1 MRIWKSLVALTV
13 SGVVAAGA
21 WAQSSYPTRSI
32 RLVVPFSAGGSTDI
46 IARLT
51 AEQMRKELGQAVVV
65 ENVGGA
71 AGALGTM
78 QVMNAAPDGYTL
90 LIATVSTMIVYPAA
104 HPKPE
109 YSLDNFVPITNIA
122 SMPNVITVSPNFPA
136 KNLTEFVA
144 VLKASPGKYTFATS
158 GVGSINHMLG
168 ESFQAYSGTKL
179 IHVPYKGSGPAMQD
193 VMGGQVDILFDQF
206 PSSKTF
212 IDAGKLKAVGVITPQ
227 KVPGYPNLMTME
239 DAGMKGFVDEAWYGL
254 LAPAKVP
261 HDVVAKLNDAM
272 KKTMANPELR
282 QKLEQ
287 IGARPVGNSPAEFTA
302 QVKSEIGRMK
312 TLVKDRNIKLQE

>member
-1 MRIWKSLVALTV
+1 MRTWKTLAAITALA
-13 SGVVAAGA
+13 VVATGA
-21 WAQSSYPTRSI
+21 WAQYPTRSI
-32 RLVVPFSAGGSTDI
+32 RLVVPFAAGGSTDI

-51 AEQMRKELGQAVVV
+51 AEQMRKEMGQAVVV

-78 QVMNAAPDGYTL
+78 QVMNAQPDGYTL

-109 YSLDNFVPITNIA
+109 YSLESFVPITNIA
-122 SMPNVITVSPNFPA
+122 SMPNVITVNPKFPA
-136 KNLTEFVA
+136 NNLTEFIK
-144 VLKASPGKYTFATS
+144 VLKASPDKYSFATS

-179 IHVPYKGSGPAMQD
+179 VHVPYKGSGPAMQD
-193 VMGGQVDILFDQF
+193 VMGGNVDILFDQF

-212 IDAGKLKAVGVITPQ
+212 IDAGKLKAVGVITTQ

-239 DAGMKGFVDEAWYGL
+239 DGGMKGFTDEAWYGL
-254 LAPAKVP
+254 LAPANTP
-261 HDVVAKLNDAM
+261 RDVVARLTDGM
-272 KKTMANPELR
+272 KKVMANPELR
-282 QKLEQ
+282 AKLEE
-287 IGARPVGNSPAEFTA
+287 IGARPVGNTPTEFSA
-302 QVKSEIGRMK
+302 QVKSEIDRMK
-312 TLVKDRNIKLQE
+312 TLVKERNIKLQE

>member
-1 MRIWKSLVALTV
+1 MRIWKSLVAV
-13 SGVVAAGA
+13 IASCVVAAGA
-21 WAQSSYPTRSI
+21 WAQSYPTRPI
-32 RLVVPFSAGGSTDI
+32 RLVVPFAAGGSTDL

-51 AEQMRKELGQAVVV
+51 AEQMRKELGQPVVV
-65 ENVGGA
+65 ENMGGA

-90 LIATVSTMIVYPAA
+90 VIATVSTMIVYPAA

-122 SMPNVITVSPNFPA
+122 SMPNVITVNPGFPA
-136 KNLTEFVA
+136 KNLTEFIA
-144 VLKASPGKYTFATS
+144 VLKASPGKYSFASS

-168 ESFQAYSGTKL
+168 ESFQAYSGTKI
-179 IHVPYKGSGPAMQD
+179 IHIPYKGSGPAMQD

-212 IDAGKLKAVGVITPQ
+212 IDAGKLKAIGAVTPQ
-227 KVPGYPNLMTME
+227 KIPGYPNVMTME
-239 DAGMKGFVDEAWYGL
+239 DAGMKGFNDEAWYGL
-254 LAPAKVP
+254 LAPAKVSP
-261 HDVVAKLNDAM
+261 EVVARLTAAM
-272 KKTMANPELR
+272 KKTLANPELR

-287 IGARPVGNSPAEFTA
+287 IGARPVGNTPAEFKA
-302 QVKSEIGRMK
+302 QVGSEIARMK
-312 TLVKDRNIKLQE
+312 QLVKDRNIKLQE